1 MIKYRVGETFA
12 EVDCTLIM
20 HESVLILWKYILR
33 YLEINYMEKE
43 GKRGR
48 MNVCSER
55 MSVYAG
61 SKWQMMEQTGKRL
74 TIG

>member
-1 MIKYRVGETFA
+1 MIKYRVGETFT

-43 GKRGR
+43 GERGR
-48 MNVCSER
+48 ENECM
-55 MSVYAG
+55 
-61 SKWQMMEQTGKRL
+61 Q
-74 TIG
+74 